1 MVSDGVYLSRPAN
14 WSGVLPRRAWWC
26 AMGFRSVE
34 SEEPH
39 GTIALVLIRNPHF
52 VSGQGAIQLEFAFN

>member
-1 MVSDGVYLSRPAN
+1 
-14 WSGVLPRRAWWC
+14 
-26 AMGFRSVE
+26 MGFRSVE